1 MIPITETMRWAI
13 EQAIAGKY
21 RNNRS
26 TTKEAWI
33 ENSLHELEKSNGEY
47 GVSSESLVAALRIAC
62 RELDFINRKIQH
74 GCTDMSCGL
83 CDKERLK

>member
-1 MIPITETMRWAI
+1 MKPITETMRWAL
-13 EQAIAGKY
+13 EQAIRPTVDQKAPGPIADVMI
-21 RNNRS
+21 R
-26 TTKEAWI
+26 
-33 ENSLHELEKSNGEY
+33 ELERTHGEY
-47 GVSSESLVAALRIAC
+47 GVPAKTLVAALRIAC